1 MPKENSFIQ
10 ELDVCIERGMG
21 LIEASAEFAKSQ
33 IPEKRFK
40 GDSLAHLI
48 RAPLSTI
55 YSAETTGRLPAP
67 DRAGK
72 DGKGA
77 RLGYTFA
84 QAFHAMDVLGT
95 RPGRKEGFDD
105 APVTISFTN
114 FKGGCWKT
122 TTSWYFSSWLG
133 SQGYRVLAVDLDPQA
148 SLTRNFSYF
157 PDLDTNYDTTMAPFI
172 MEDVDIEYDAVKKVI
187 RPTHLPTVDLLPS
200 SLDLQGVEWA
210 LARAVMEEPDV
221 RGKLNYFMR
230 VGQVI
235 SAVADDYDVIV
246 LDGTPSLGLLP
257 MNIVV
262 ASNSVIVPVPTEI
275 VDFHSTMAFLRLV
288 RTHFAGLIEIF
299 GENLPVPQML
309 YLPTRFNAGVSQ
321 VGSASQ
327 KILDDY
333 IVPTFRESLVAGRNG
348 AIRKHDAVVGR
359 LTPFCRTA
367 FDSPPAVG
375 DVRKEFVEKACENY
389 EEVFNRI
396 MELAVFPMWESVAV
410 SREATGI
417 SEVSA

>member
-1 MPKENSFIQ
+1 MAHRNAFIQ
-10 ELDVCIERGMG
+10 ELDACIDIGMRLVQG
-21 LIEASAEFAKSQ
+21 ASGFAKTQ
-33 IPEKRFK
+33 IPDKRFK
-40 GDSLAHLI
+40 GDALAHLV

-55 YSAETTGRLPAP
+55 YSAEANGRLPAP
-67 DRAGK
+67 DRGGK
-72 DGKGA
+72 DGDGS

-95 RPGRKEGFDD
+95 RPGRKRDFDD
-105 APVTISFTN
+105 QPVTISFTN

-157 PDLDTNYDTTMAPFI
+157 PDLDTNFDTTMAPFI
-172 MEDVDIEYDAVKKVI
+172 MEEVDISYDAVKAVI

-210 LARAVMEEPDV
+210 LASAVMEEPDI
-221 RGKLNYFMR
+221 RGKLRYFMR
-230 VGQVI
+230 VGEVI
-235 SAVADDYDVIV
+235 AAVADDYDIIV

-257 MNIVV
+257 MNIIV

-288 RTHFAGLIEIF
+288 RTHFAGLIDIF
-299 GENLPVPQML
+299 GDDLPVPQML
-309 YLPTRFNAGVSQ
+309 YLPTRFNASASTGT
-321 VGSASQ
+321 ASQ

-333 IVPTFRESLVAGRNG
+333 IVPTFENALVAGREG

-367 FDSPPAVG
+367 FDAPPAVG
-375 DVRKEFVEKACENY
+375 DVRKEYIEKACENY
-389 EEVFNRI
+389 GEIFKAILEQ
-396 MELAVFPMWESVAV
+396 AVFPTWESMAI
-410 SREATGI
+410 SREASGAKVAT
-417 SEVSA
+417 